1 MPSISPSDVQQLLAD
16 KVSSG
21 DNVKFNGVPYTAKKV
36 CISPALMDIILEG
49 VTYAVRMADLTTYHV
64 SSTSHLDMTGALV
77 DQGANGGIAG
87 GDCHIIKVKDQP
99 QHFVNVEGID
109 GHVMTK

>member
-16 KVSSG
+16 KVSSCN
-21 DNVKFNGVPYTAKKV
+21 NVKFNGVPYTAKKV
-36 CISPALMDIILEG
+36 GISPALMDIILEG
-49 VTYAVRMADLTTYHV
+49 VTYAVRMADLTTYQI

-77 DQGANGGIAG
+77 DWGANGGIAG
-87 GDCHIIKVKDQP
+87 GDCHIIKANDQP

-109 GHVMTK
+109 RHVMTK